1 MGGGD
6 VDMIEV
12 PAQLTGDH
20 LNGWRAEEVIILKS
34 SEEPIRAF
42 QSWTHDSSTFCSSNK
57 DTWLILL
64 HGGCWPVC

>member
-1 MGGGD
+1 MDKKRAGVRWGGVW

-34 SEEPIRAF
+34 SKEA
-42 QSWTHDSSTFCSSNK
+42 H
-57 DTWLILL
+57 
-64 HGGCWPVC
+64 

>member
-1 MGGGD
+1 MKRERGSDEGKN

-34 SEEPIRAF
+34 SEEA
-42 QSWTHDSSTFCSSNK
+42 H
-57 DTWLILL
+57 
-64 HGGCWPVC
+64 